1 MFIREIVTKNK
12 TTNKKYVKHSL
23 MESVRTPKGPRQRT
37 VMPLGSLELPQSQ
50 WKALAA
56 CLERKLSGQE
66 TLLSE
71 DPTIEAVALMAI
83 DQYKVVEQKREESE
97 VRQEQQQLMTVDV
110 STLATSH
117 HRSLGPELL
126 VHGAW
131 EQLNMKQI
139 LSKCGFSPKEQALTE
154 AVVAARLIDPGSDLG
169 AWRWLTQRTSLTEM
183 LSVNLEDIGKDA
195 IYEIADRLL
204 LSKLQIETAL
214 YQEERRQFTK
224 GEPSVYLYDLT
235 NTYFAG
241 QCNNNDLAKR
251 GKSKEKRSDCP
262 LVALALMVDQQGFP
276 VFSQIYKGNQS
287 EPETLE
293 PILQRLEQDTPPL
306 LAPVKPTLIMDRGI
320 ATKDNLALLK
330 EKGYPYTV
338 IERRQ
343 AERDFT
349 KEFMSLDSF
358 SRIGTEAEPI
368 YVKKIV
374 EEGLTKVLCLSYQRR
389 GKETG
394 IDRLKE
400 GRFLDALQ
408 ASARSVAKGSLKR
421 KEKVWQ
427 RIGRIH
433 EKYPS
438 VAKYYAITTK
448 EAGNDVLSLEWSLK
462 EEVRST
468 RETLT
473 GCYVIEST
481 HQELTASE
489 IGQMYMTIL
498 QVGSAFRTLKS
509 DLGRPPIHHQNE
521 PRTEG
526 HLFISVLAYHLLN
539 FIELQL
545 RKLGDTRRWST
556 IRAVLSTH
564 QRSTVILTDSLGKI
578 HHIRLSGTPESAHQ
592 DIYRKLDIKQLPR
605 KQISYVATRL

>member
-1 MFIREIVTKNK
+1 
-12 TTNKKYVKHSL
+12 
-23 MESVRTPKGPRQRT
+23 
-37 VMPLGSLELPQSQ
+37 
-50 WKALAA
+50 
-56 CLERKLSGQE
+56 
-66 TLLSE
+66 
-71 DPTIEAVALMAI
+71 
-83 DQYKVVEQKREESE
+83 
-97 VRQEQQQLMTVDV
+97 
-110 STLATSH
+110 
-117 HRSLGPELL
+117 
-126 VHGAW
+126 
-131 EQLNMKQI
+131 
-139 LSKCGFSPKEQALTE
+139 
-154 AVVAARLIDPGSDLG
+154 
-169 AWRWLTQRTSLTEM
+169 
-183 LSVNLEDIGKDA
+183 
-195 IYEIADRLL
+195 
-204 LSKLQIETAL
+204 
-214 YQEERRQFTK
+214 
-224 GEPSVYLYDLT
+224 
-235 NTYFAG
+235 
-241 QCNNNDLAKR
+241 LAKR

-374 EEGLTKVLCLSYQRR
+374 EEGLAKVLCLSYQRR

-400 GRFLDALQ
+400 GRFIDALQ
-408 ASARSVAKGSLKR
+408 AAARSVAKGSLKR
-421 KEKVWQ
+421 KEKVWL

-448 EAGNDVLSLEWSLK
+448 EDGNDILSLEWSLK

-489 IGQMYMTIL
+489 IWQMYMTIL

-509 DLGRPPIHHQNE
+509 DLGLRPIHHQNE

-556 IRAVLSTH
+556 IRTLLSTH

-578 HHIRLSGTPESAHQ
+578 HHIRLSGTPEAAHQ
-592 DIYRKLDIKQLPR
+592 DVYRKLGIEQLPR
-605 KQISYVATRL
+605 KQISYVATRLQ